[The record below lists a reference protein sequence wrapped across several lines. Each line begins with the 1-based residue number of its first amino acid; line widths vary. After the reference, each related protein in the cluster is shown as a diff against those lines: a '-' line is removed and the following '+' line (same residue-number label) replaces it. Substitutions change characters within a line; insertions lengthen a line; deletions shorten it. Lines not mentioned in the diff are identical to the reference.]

1 MLSLAARP
9 LRESLVH
16 TRARASTIIEESM
29 NRPSPGVADT
39 PRSSAQSTVR
49 ESSNEVLSVEHE
61 TTPANGA
68 LPASTTPFALNVTET
83 LSPSGENL
91 SIVSARSPISEIV
104 STLTDLYNRSQAAGI
119 SPETRISELP
129 LSLPPLPQLSPVSYV
144 KQDKAPLS
152 PLESLTAPELGRLSP
167 KRPSKTT
174 ALTPQQVIA
183 ALHRELP
190 VGLELHRAYHYQVP
204 FSKKSRLDVVVLKL
218 YCPPELEQKL
228 TEWRLRMDDRFDSVT
243 ILVRRVT
250 VDQNMVNHLRN
261 RFRETS
267 LLTDAS
273 VPTLRDMIS
282 SICGSRPTPPIIISA
297 HQQCR
302 EDLTAIPFVAI
313 DRPGTRD
320 VEDLLHAE
328 RKPNGE
334 VIWRAAFIN
343 ATGYVEP
350 GSQLDRYALRVG
362 STIYGRST
370 TIPTLGDYLSHD
382 LLSFRVGALRPA
394 WVIEGR
400 LTPRHVTTSSG
411 RTRVEYT
418 LQYKV
423 RSGVVINRESID
435 PAGPIDTTA
444 GGDAISKSLSALAE
458 VSRILEQRRTSHPS
472 LLRIEGEGA
481 ANKIVAETMIESKRI
496 LAQFLGNRHGVP
508 TIYRVHHKPSAEVVN
523 SFVKDLGDL
532 GIPAS
537 PPDFENPAEFAGIL
551 RSLENVESPDAQILL
566 NTLIDTYL
574 LRSMYSTK
582 NEGHF
587 GLRLDGYLEIKPR
600 DASGLANQFQ
610 LSALF
615 DGRAPLSAL
624 EMSRRA
630 AVLNEKRWR
639 RDELNY
645 KLRFLEMLH
654 GHLSD
659 VDSKT
664 FLASVVK
671 TKKTTPYLEVDGFS
685 KWGVLDGVPEGEF
698 LEKGAP
704 VAVTLKGFDLNRM
717 RFRFEYVR

>member
-1 MLSLAARP
+1 MSP
-9 LRESLVH
+9 L
-16 TRARASTIIEESM
+16 
-29 NRPSPGVADT
+29 
-39 PRSSAQSTVR
+39 
-49 ESSNEVLSVEHE
+49 
-61 TTPANGA
+61 
-68 LPASTTPFALNVTET
+68 
-83 LSPSGENL
+83 
-91 SIVSARSPISEIV
+91 SEIV
-104 STLTDLYNRSQAAGI
+104 SALDDLRARARAAGI
-119 SPETRISELP
+119 SPETTVAEVALT
-129 LSLPPLPQLSPVSYV
+129 LPPLP
-144 KQDKAPLS
+144 PLS
-152 PLESLTAPELGRLSP
+152 PPSTKLPSDIPQGVFEALAPAEREGLSLKKPPKHRVLSP
-167 KRPSKTT
+167 
-174 ALTPQQVIA
+174 PQIIE

-190 VGLELHRAYHYQVP
+190 VGMELHRAYHYQVP

-218 YCPPELEQKL
+218 YCPPELELKL
-228 TEWRLRMDDRFDSVT
+228 TEWRARMDDRFDSVT

-250 VDQNMVNHLRN
+250 VDQNMLSHLRN
-261 RFRETS
+261 RFRESS
-267 LLTDAS
+267 LLTDAAL
-273 VPTLRDMIS
+273 PTLRDMIGS
-282 SICGSRPTPPIIISA
+282 LCGSLPAPPLMISA
-297 HQQCR
+297 RRQCR

-334 VIWRAAFIN
+334 VIWRTAFIN

-350 GSQLDRYALRVG
+350 GSPLDKYALRVG

-370 TIPTLGDYLSHD
+370 TIPTLGEELSHD
-382 LLSFRVGALRPA
+382 LLSFKVGALRPA

-400 LTPRHVTTSSG
+400 LSPRLVTTTSG
-411 RTRVEYT
+411 RTRVEYS

-423 RSGVVINRESID
+423 RSGVVINRKSID
-435 PAGPIDTTA
+435 PEGAIDTTA
-444 GGDAISKSLSALAE
+444 TGDAISKSLSALAE

-508 TIYRVHHKPSAEVVN
+508 TIFRVHHKPSAEVVD
-523 SFVKDLGDL
+523 SFVQELGSL
-532 GIPAS
+532 GVPAS
-537 PPDFENPAEFAGIL
+537 GADFENPAEFAGIL
-551 RSLENVESPDAQILL
+551 RSLESHGGAAAQSLL
-566 NTLIDTYL
+566 NSLIDTYL

-610 LSALF
+610 LCALF
-615 DGRAPLSAL
+615 HGRQPLSAV

-630 AVLNEKRWR
+630 AFLNEKRWR

-645 KLRFLEMLH
+645 KLRFLEMLQ
-654 GHLSD
+654 GHLAD

-664 FLASVVK
+664 FLATVVK
-671 TKKTTPYLEVDGFS
+671 TKKTTPYLEVEGFS
-685 KWGVLDGVPEGEF
+685 KWGVLDGVPEGEY

-704 VAVTLKGFDLNRM
+704 VAVKLKGFDLNRM

>member
-1 MLSLAARP
+1 VKPDDALSNPLA
-9 LRESLVH
+9 
-16 TRARASTIIEESM
+16 
-29 NRPSPGVADT
+29 
-39 PRSSAQSTVR
+39 
-49 ESSNEVLSVEHE
+49 
-61 TTPANGA
+61 
-68 LPASTTPFALNVTET
+68 
-83 LSPSGENL
+83 
-91 SIVSARSPISEIV
+91 
-104 STLTDLYNRSQAAGI
+104 TLT
-119 SPETRISELP
+119 T
-129 LSLPPLPQLSPVSYV
+129 
-144 KQDKAPLS
+144 
-152 PLESLTAPELGRLSP
+152 PELGRLSA
-167 KRPSKTT
+167 KRPSKTS

-228 TEWRLRMDDRFDSVT
+228 SEWRLRMDDRFDSVT

-267 LLTDAS
+267 LLTDAA

-282 SICGSRPTPPIIISA
+282 LICGSRPTPPIVISA
-297 HQQCR
+297 RQQCR

-382 LLSFRVGALRPA
+382 LLSFSVGALRPA
-394 WVIEGR
+394 WVVEGR
-400 LTPRHVTTSSG
+400 LTPRHVTTNSG

-423 RSGVVINRESID
+423 RSGVVINRKSID

-444 GGDAISKSLSALAE
+444 SGDAISKSLSALAE

-481 ANKIVAETMIESKRI
+481 ASKIVAETMIESKRI
-496 LAQFLGNRHGVP
+496 LAQFLGSRHGVP

-551 RSLENVESPDAQILL
+551 RSLENVESPNAQILL

-615 DGRAPLSAL
+615 DGRSPLSAP

-659 VDSKT
+659 ASSKT
-664 FLASVVK
+664 FLATVVK

-685 KWGVLDGVPEGEF
+685 KWGVLDGVPDGES
-698 LEKGAP
+698 LEKGSP
-704 VAVTLKGFDLNRM
+704 VAVRLKGFDLNRM
-717 RFRFEYVR
+717 RFRFEYVC

>member
-1 MLSLAARP
+1 ML
-9 LRESLVH
+9 
-16 TRARASTIIEESM
+16 TRARGVTIGEELM
-29 NRPSPGVADT
+29 NRPSPVAVD
-39 PRSSAQSTVR
+39 PQRGSAKSTVG
-49 ESSNEVLSVEHE
+49 ESTSELLSVEHE
-61 TTPANGA
+61 TTQSNGA
-68 LPASTTPFALNVTET
+68 LSASGPSSASTLDEAPVAPASSATPRTII
-83 LSPSGENL
+83 SG
-91 SIVSARSPISEIV
+91 IVSA
-104 STLTDLYNRSQAAGI
+104 LDKLYYRAQIAGI
-119 SPETRISELP
+119 SPETSVAEVTLTLPPIPP
-129 LSLPPLPQLSPVSYV
+129 LSQATLTKPNDTSPS
-144 KQDKAPLS
+144 
-152 PLESLTAPELGRLSP
+152 SLTTP
-167 KRPSKTT
+167 TT
-174 ALTPQQVIA
+174 PDYRTVTLKKPAKARQCSPQQVIE

-190 VGLELHRAYHYQVP
+190 VGMELHRAYHYQVP
-204 FSKKSRLDVVVLKL
+204 FAKKSRLDVIVLKL
-218 YCPPELEQKL
+218 YCPAELEQKL
-228 TEWRLRMDDRFDSVT
+228 SEWRQRMDDRFDSVT

-250 VDQNMVNHLRN
+250 VDQNMMNHLRN

-267 LLTDAS
+267 LLTPSA
-273 VPTLRDMIS
+273 VPTLTEMIS
-282 SICGSRPTPPIIISA
+282 SICGSRPAPTAVVNIR
-297 HQQCR
+297 QQCR
-302 EDLTAIPFVAI
+302 EDLTAIPFVGI

-334 VIWRAAFIN
+334 VIWRTAFIN

-350 GSQLDRYALRVG
+350 GSQLDKYALRVG
-362 STIYGRST
+362 ATIYGRST

-382 LLSFRVGALRPA
+382 LLSFKIGALRPA
-394 WVIEGR
+394 WVVEGR
-400 LTPRHVTTSSG
+400 LTPRLITTSSG
-411 RTRVEYT
+411 RTRVEYS
-418 LQYKV
+418 LQYKI
-423 RSGVVINRESID
+423 RSGVVINRKSID
-435 PAGPIDTTA
+435 PDRSIDTS
-444 GGDAISKSLSALAE
+444 GEGDAISKSLAALAE

-508 TIYRVHHKPSAEVVN
+508 TIYRVHHKPSAEIVD
-523 SFVKDLGDL
+523 SFVMELGKL

-537 PPDFENPAEFAGIL
+537 SPDFENPPQFAGIL
-551 RSLENVESPDAQILL
+551 RSLESLGSNEARTLL

-615 DGRAPLSAL
+615 DGRNPLSAL

-654 GHLSD
+654 GHLD
-659 VDSKT
+659 GAESKT
-664 FLASVVK
+664 FLATVVK
-671 TKKTTPYLEVDGFS
+671 TKRTTPYLEVEGFS
-685 KWGVLDGVPEGEF
+685 KWGVLDGVPEGEC
-698 LEKGAP
+698 LEKGSP
-704 VAVTLKGFDLNRM
+704 VAVRLKGFDLNRM

>member
-1 MLSLAARP
+1 MLTAAR
-9 LRESLVH
+9 RC
-16 TRARASTIIEESM
+16 TIKDESM
-29 NRPSPGVADT
+29 NRLSPAADDT
-39 PRSSAQSTVR
+39 QRSSAHSTAHEPSR
-49 ESSNEVLSVEHE
+49 ENAPVE
-61 TTPANGA
+61 TKA
-68 LPASTTPFALNVTET
+68 LPTDEVTSTSTQLTIPCEECIPSSSGFDPRNAVGMSP
-83 LSPSGENL
+83 LSG
-91 SIVSARSPISEIV
+91 IVSA
-104 STLTDLYNRSQAAGI
+104 LDDLYERARAAGI
-119 SPETRISELP
+119 SSETTVAEVALT
-129 LSLPPLPQLSPVSYV
+129 LPPLP
-144 KQDKAPLS
+144 PLS
-152 PLESLTAPELGRLSP
+152 QTPTKPQTIAPRDIFEALAPPDSEKISLKKPTKPRVLN
-167 KRPSKTT
+167 
-174 ALTPQQVIA
+174 PQQVIE

-228 TEWRLRMDDRFDSVT
+228 AEWRARMDDRFDSVT

-250 VDQNMVNHLRN
+250 VDQNMLNHLRN
-261 RFRETS
+261 RFRESS
-267 LLTDAS
+267 LLSDTAL
-273 VPTLRDMIS
+273 PTLRDMIS
-282 SICGSRPTPPIIISA
+282 SLCGSLPAPPVVISA
-297 HQQCR
+297 RRQCR
-302 EDLTAIPFVAI
+302 EDLTALPFVAI

-334 VIWRAAFIN
+334 LIWRTAFIN

-370 TIPTLGDYLSHD
+370 TIPTLGEELSHD
-382 LLSFRVGALRPA
+382 LLSFKVGALRPA
-394 WVIEGR
+394 WIIEGR
-400 LTPRHVTTSSG
+400 LSPGLVTTSSG
-411 RTRVEYT
+411 RTRVEYS

-423 RSGVVINRESID
+423 RSGVVINRKSID
-435 PAGPIDTTA
+435 PEGPIDTTA
-444 GGDAISKSLSALAE
+444 TGDAISKSLSALAE

-496 LAQFLGNRHGVP
+496 LAQFLGERHRVP
-508 TIYRVHHKPSAEVVN
+508 TIYRVHHKPSRHVVN
-523 SFVKDLGDL
+523 LFVRELGNL
-532 GIPAS
+532 GIPAAAS
-537 PPDFENPAEFAGIL
+537 DFENPAEFAGIL
-551 RSLENVESPDAQILL
+551 RSLESLGSVESQALL

-574 LRSMYSTK
+574 LRSMYSTT

-615 DGRAPLSAL
+615 EGRAPLSEL
-624 EMSRRA
+624 EMARRA

-645 KLRFLEMLH
+645 KLRFLEMLQ
-654 GHLSD
+654 GHLAD

-664 FLASVVK
+664 FLATVVK
-671 TKKTTPYLEVDGFS
+671 TKKTTPYLEVEGFS
-685 KWGVLDGVPEGEF
+685 KWGVLDGVPDGEY

-704 VAVTLKGFDLNRM
+704 VAVKLKGFDLNRM